1 MKKLSLFLL
10 VSVFAFCGCSDSDDE
25 TKDGDKKKEIVVNF
39 ENLLTKAET
48 LYLGDTENPAES
60 WEQGNTPYYLTY
72 LLDNTKAFEFDCV
85 SSSYGFGMDAF
96 GFTNFTSG
104 NYSAVPKKGVK
115 NNTYIIVGASGYKIG
130 ANNDKEAAIRFKDN
144 NNSNNKKA
152 YQVKGL
158 FITNCMYAYNSMK
171 EGTDYFH
178 EHGEEDKFDSNDSFK
193 VIIYNIDK
201 TKKVEYYLA
210 QGTNLVDEWKW
221 VNLTSLGKTEGL
233 KFELQTTKNNDWG
246 AMTPTY
252 FCLDG
257 ITLIEDVN

>member
-10 VSVFAFCGCSDSDDE
+10 ISVFAFCGCSDNDDE
-25 TKDGDKKKEIVVNF
+25 TKGGDKKEVTISF
-39 ENLLTKAET
+39 ENLLTEPET
-48 LYLGDTENPAES
+48 LYLGDTKHPAET
-60 WEQGNTPYYLTY
+60 WILGDTPCYLTY
-72 LLDNTKAFEFDCV
+72 LLDNTKIFEFDCV
-85 SSSYGFGMDAF
+85 SSSTYGFGMDAF
-96 GFTNFTSG
+96 GFTNLTSG

-115 NNTYIIVGASGYKIG
+115 NNTYVIVGASGYKIG
-130 ANNDKEAAIRFKDN
+130 ANNNKEAAIRFKDN
-144 NNSNNKKA
+144 NNSNNLKA

-158 FITNCMYAYNSMK
+158 FVTNCMYAYNSMK

-178 EHGEEDKFDSNDSFK
+178 EHDEEDKFDSNDSFK

-221 VNLTSLGKTEGL
+221 VDLTSLGETEGL
-233 KFELQTTKNNDWG
+233 KFELRTTKNNDWG

-252 FCLDG
+252 FCLDS
-257 ITLIEDVN
+257 ITLIEK